1 LAGDYRALGLDPL
14 KTKTVTDA
22 SEITRRAKSNL
33 AFALRILPRDRR
45 DDMVVFYAFCR
56 TMDDLADDPSAPLP
70 QREQALLSWRDG
82 LLHGFANPTE
92 LQKQLID
99 LRERR
104 AIPNE
109 LLTAIIDGCRMD
121 LEPRRFATWAD
132 LDAYIWKVAGAVGL
146 VSIRIFGCVD
156 ANSEKYAVAL
166 GRALQLTN
174 IMRDVGEDLA
184 NGGRIYLP
192 LEDLERF
199 GCTEGNLA
207 EDSKST
213 AFLSLMN
220 FEATRAESFYKEAE
234 AVLPGRDREA
244 LVPARVMAE
253 IYRAVLARMRRGGF
267 DVFCVRYSLSRLHK
281 ISILLRYWI
290 AR

>member
-1 LAGDYRALGLDPL
+1 
-14 KTKTVTDA
+14 VSDA
-22 SEITRRAKSNL
+22 AEITRRAKSNL

-56 TMDDLADDPSAPLP
+56 TMDDLADDPSAPLT
-70 QREQALLSWRDG
+70 QRELALLSWRDG

-92 LQKQLID
+92 LQKQVID

-121 LEPRRFATWAD
+121 LEPRRFATWAQ

-146 VSIRIFGCVD
+146 VSIRIFGCID

-174 IMRDVGEDLA
+174 ILRDVGEDLA

-199 GCTEGNLA
+199 GCTEENLA
-207 EDSKST
+207 NHSKSD
-213 AFLSLMN
+213 AFLALMD
-220 FEATRAESFYKEAE
+220 FEASRAESFYKEAE
-234 AVLPGRDREA
+234 AILPEHDREA
-244 LVPARVMAE
+244 LVPARIMAE
-253 IYRAVLARMRRGGF
+253 VYRAVLARMRRGGF
-267 DVFCVRYSLSRLHK
+267 DVFRVRYSLSRLRK

>member
-1 LAGDYRALGLDPL
+1 
-14 KTKTVTDA
+14 VSDA
-22 SEITRRAKSNL
+22 SEITRSAKSNL

-56 TMDDLADDPSAPLP
+56 TMDDLADDPSAPLA
-70 QREQALLSWRDG
+70 QREQALLLWRDG
-82 LLHGFANPTE
+82 LLNGFSNPTE

-109 LLTAIIDGCRMD
+109 LLTAVIDGCRMD

-174 IMRDVGEDLA
+174 ILRDVGEDLA

-199 GCTEGNLA
+199 RCTEENLA
-207 EDSKST
+207 KDSKSA
-213 AFLSLMN
+213 AFLALMD

-234 AVLPGRDREA
+234 AIMPARDREA
-244 LVPARVMAE
+244 LVPARIMAE
-253 IYRAVLARMRRGGF
+253 IYRAVLAHMRRGGF
-267 DVFCVRYSLSRLHK
+267 DVFRVRYSLSRLRK